1 LPEGLHLLDTNAKPN
16 ALSTR
21 KGREEQQVLVIHDN
35 CANRMAITSAGD
47 GSFKFLPHQLSMVG
61 SRPTMVIT
69 GDGELGFDSGEGA
82 WRNGY
87 HFQGRQQARK
97 LPNPDTG
104 RQ

>member
-1 LPEGLHLLDTNAKPN
+1 
-16 ALSTR
+16 
-21 KGREEQQVLVIHDN
+21 VLVIHDN